1 MKNITIPDFEVIK
14 PRPIVLAAIGE
25 KRCHVTME
33 DNSSARAFVDKLSK
47 SGRQAVDL
55 RDYAN
60 PENADELPWKLE
72 KNAGLKKALEDGV
85 ETAEFFVEWTE

>member
-33 DNSSARAFVDKLSK
+33 NNSSAKAFVDKLSK

-55 RDYAN
+55 RDYAHS
-60 PENADELPWKLE
+60 EKTCELPWMLE